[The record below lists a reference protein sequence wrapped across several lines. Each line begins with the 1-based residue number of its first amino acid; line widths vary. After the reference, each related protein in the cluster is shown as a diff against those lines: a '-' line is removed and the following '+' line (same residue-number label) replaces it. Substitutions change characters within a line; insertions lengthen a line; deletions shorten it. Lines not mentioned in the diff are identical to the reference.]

1 MKNRLRWSVIFL
13 LSALALLIFYVALT
27 AVPVRDLY
35 KDDRSTVPVC
45 DSAPYNTDAQVNAL
59 VQRAQID
66 YLLSP
71 IPRWR
76 GKLVFKE
83 AHLAAPNDLYLIFM
97 PAGEAENAVV
107 YCCARESGRLLW
119 KALWVRAA

>member
-1 MKNRLRWSVIFL
+1 MKTRARLTAIAL
-13 LSALALLIFYVALT
+13 LSVLGVIISYVALT

-35 KDDRSTVPVC
+35 KDDRSTVPIC
-45 DSAPYNTDAQVNAL
+45 DSAPYNTDVHVSAL
-59 VQRAQID
+59 VRRAQID

-76 GKLVFKE
+76 GRLVFKE
-83 AHLAAPNDLYLIFM
+83 ARLAAPNDLYLIFM
-97 PAGEAENAVV
+97 PYGEAENAVV